1 MSTKL
6 TDDSSCLFIKRRE
19 QLTQALS
26 INPAYLRNA
35 SSDSGAV
42 IDYRDW
48 QISLSRRFRA
58 LKIWFVMR
66 TYGVN
71 GFKKYIRQ
79 HVRLGEGFAKMI
91 ASKPHL
97 FQIITPPAFALTVLS
112 VRPEND
118 DREEANR
125 LTRAVYESIN
135 QANEIMLT
143 STVIGGYFV
152 IRVVGANPKTDAK
165 ALQRAFDALVF
176 TAEQTLWGFP
186 TIARELRT
194 ESSSD
199 GEMVNYEVD
208 EDVRSGGG
216 GKEMEWSQSPAVR
229 RNILGNFSLWSLVS
243 KMLFNR

>member
-1 MSTKL
+1 MFTNQ
-6 TDDSSCLFIKRRE
+6 TDGSSCLFIKKRE

-42 IDYRDW
+42 TDYRDW
-48 QISLSRRFRA
+48 GISLSRRFRA

-79 HVRLGEGFAKMI
+79 HIRLGEGFAKMI

-97 FQIITPPAFALTVLS
+97 FQIVTPPAFALTVLS
-112 VRPEND
+112 VRPENND
-118 DREEANR
+118 HEEANR

-135 QANEIMLT
+135 KANEIMLT

-152 IRVVGANPKTDAK
+152 IRVVGANPKTNAK
-165 ALQRAFDALVF
+165 ALQRAFETLVF
-176 TAEQTLWGFP
+176 TAEQTLWGLP
-186 TIARELRT
+186 STARELQT
-194 ESSSD
+194 ESSSE
-199 GEMVNYEVD
+199 GEMVNYEVE
-208 EDVRSGGG
+208 EDIRGGIG
-216 GKEMEWSQSPAVR
+216 GKEMEWSHSPAVR
-229 RNILGNFSLWSLVS
+229 RSMQGNFSWWSLVS
-243 KMLFNR
+243 KLFFSR

>member
-1 MSTKL
+1 MSFKL
-6 TDDSSCLFIKRRE
+6 TDVLSCLFIKKRE

-35 SSDSGAV
+35 ASDSGAV

-71 GFKKYIRQ
+71 GFRKYIRQ
-79 HVRLGEGFAKMI
+79 HIKLGEGFAKMI

-97 FQIITPPAFALTVLS
+97 FQVITPPAFALTVLS
-112 VRPEND
+112 VRSEND

-135 QANEIMLT
+135 KANEIMLT
-143 STVIGGYFV
+143 STVIGGCFV
-152 IRVVGANPKTDAK
+152 IRVVGANPKTNAK
-165 ALQRAFDALVF
+165 ALQTAFEALVF
-176 TAEQTLWGFP
+176 TAEQTLWGPP
-186 TIARELRT
+186 TIARELLT
-194 ESSSD
+194 ESNSD
-199 GEMVNYEVD
+199 GEMVKYEV
-208 EDVRSGGG
+208 EDDASCGAV
-216 GKEMEWSQSPAVR
+216 GKEMEWNQSPAIP
-229 RNILGNFSLWSLVS
+229 RNNQSNFSLWNLIS
-243 KMLFNR
+243 KLLFKR

>member
-1 MSTKL
+1 
-6 TDDSSCLFIKRRE
+6 
-19 QLTQALS
+19 
-26 INPAYLRNA
+26 
-35 SSDSGAV
+35 
-42 IDYRDW
+42 
-48 QISLSRRFRA
+48 
-58 LKIWFVMR
+58 MR